1 MAIKKLLQQGEETKK
16 KKKIEVQEIHQ
27 DQINFKID
35 NVENLTL
42 KNYLYLKIQFIRN
55 LQEFTTTDEAKY
67 VKSTDILE
75 MLMQKEID
83 FLSQLLESQ

>member
-27 DQINFKID
+27 DQINFNID
-35 NVENLTL
+35 NVENMTL

-55 LQEFTTTDEAKY
+55 LQEFTTPDEAIY
-67 VKSTDILE
+67 VKSTNILE
-75 MLMQKEID
+75 MLVQKEID